1 MKNILT
7 IFALLLFAGCS
18 NSRDAFVGTWAVC
31 DTLFTPEGYEDAYYK
46 YELRLDFA
54 HPGSVKCDILDQP
67 ADGVLYAYEDMG
79 VCVGESYEPITLD
92 EVAGDTAFVEYIHDE
107 TGERWSAKLALNPAD
122 KSLTFIKGKMLE
134 RGPGSLDENDTT
146 VYESDF
152 EGQVSYFEPDSAV
165 LKFID
170 ANPATTTVGNDAADG
185 DDGSDA
191 GETAEKEAEAAG
203 ETGSNTEVEL
213 ADRTIYVAV
222 DEAGSPQLFC
232 RFKSGGAPL
241 SLTDGDGESLI
252 GIGFV
257 EDIWKCSDGKSAL
270 YILCE
275 RGTEFMTL
283 SLMKITADNRV
294 ETIDST
300 MGITPDNPIVG
311 AENITDDMIPKIYTG
326 CDEVTVYEPKGEAPA
341 RTAVYD
347 LDGNKIR

>member
-1 MKNILT
+1 M
-7 IFALLLFAGCS
+7 
-18 NSRDAFVGTWAVC
+18 
-31 DTLFTPEGYEDAYYK
+31 
-46 YELRLDFA
+46 
-54 HPGSVKCDILDQP
+54 
-67 ADGVLYAYEDMG
+67 
-79 VCVGESYEPITLD
+79 
-92 EVAGDTAFVEYIHDE
+92 
-107 TGERWSAKLALNPAD
+107 
-122 KSLTFIKGKMLE
+122 
-134 RGPGSLDENDTT
+134 
-146 VYESDF
+146 
-152 EGQVSYFEPDSAV
+152 
-165 LKFID
+165 
-170 ANPATTTVGNDAADG
+170 
-185 DDGSDA
+185 
-191 GETAEKEAEAAG
+191 
-203 ETGSNTEVEL
+203 EL

-241 SLTDGDGESLI
+241 SLTDVDGESLI
-252 GIGFV
+252 GIGFL

>member
-1 MKNILT
+1 M
-7 IFALLLFAGCS
+7 
-18 NSRDAFVGTWAVC
+18 
-31 DTLFTPEGYEDAYYK
+31 
-46 YELRLDFA
+46 
-54 HPGSVKCDILDQP
+54 
-67 ADGVLYAYEDMG
+67 
-79 VCVGESYEPITLD
+79 
-92 EVAGDTAFVEYIHDE
+92 
-107 TGERWSAKLALNPAD
+107 
-122 KSLTFIKGKMLE
+122 
-134 RGPGSLDENDTT
+134 
-146 VYESDF
+146 
-152 EGQVSYFEPDSAV
+152 SYFEPDSAV

-191 GETAEKEAEAAG
+191 GETAEEEAEPAG
-203 ETGSNTEVEL
+203 GTGGYTEVEL

-270 YILCE
+270 YILCK

-341 RTAVYD
+341 RTTVYD